1 MDLGFFD
8 IFKNA
13 KFNILMLSIATAG
26 WILYVIGKVDD
37 IFFVVTLICSLYCI
51 YAFIVAVYKW
61 GIEKYNRWQ
70 KQRKENKRYQQQ
82 KLAEEKQR
90 EIDIF
95 RMYDGLKEENKNLL
109 ALLILKGKED
119 QFNPNIKHFEY
130 ELNLHNMA
138 IRAEN
143 ISRIH
148 RYRDGSGGIACI
160 EVKQNGDS
168 FYVNINPILLKLIN
182 EDIKKRKRVL
192 NNDGDK

>member
-13 KFNILMLSIATAG
+13 KFNILMLSIAAAG

-70 KQRKENKRYQQQ
+70 KQRKEKERYQQQ

-182 EDIKKRKRVL
+182 EDIKKTGVE
-192 NNDGDK
+192 